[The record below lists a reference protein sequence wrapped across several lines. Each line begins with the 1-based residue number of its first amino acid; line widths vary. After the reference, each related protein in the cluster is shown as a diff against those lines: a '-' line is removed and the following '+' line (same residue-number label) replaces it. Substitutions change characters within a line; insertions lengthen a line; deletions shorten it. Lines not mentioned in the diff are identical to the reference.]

1 MSGFLAL
8 VLASFTRSDRA
19 TLADPAA
26 SDWET
31 HLRRWK
37 SRVSR
42 TKDLNRLR
50 FGENGVHLANNIMIP
65 WHYPKRPTWAPIATA
80 VRDVVASGDGLGD
93 ALIETMAQRGLVPEA
108 WLLGIG
114 KRIVADDALVSWV
127 NSNYH
132 DDSNWAEWAM
142 PDDAELVSVAQL
154 GVDEIVRQTRL
165 ATELTKCPTRV
176 AWRPMNKLSIDHH
189 HRKACLAARERNP
202 SSLLWAFSGE
212 ESFRILS
219 RGQVVAPQRMPW
231 SSVACPWGYDHIPE
245 VVEAW
250 PVLRAI
256 ATLPPCE
263 GVENMPSGVHLID
276 LRVTETPVGDR
287 VEKRAVVTLAVER
300 IG

>member
-1 MSGFLAL
+1 MSGFLAF

-19 TLADPAA
+19 TLADPTA

-50 FGENGVHLANNIMIP
+50 FGENGVHLANNKTIP
-65 WHYPKRPTWAPIATA
+65 WQHPKRPTWAPIAAA

-108 WLLGIG
+108 WLCGIG
-114 KRIVADDALVSWV
+114 KRIVDNDAPVSWV

-132 DDSNWAEWAM
+132 DDSNWSEWAM

-154 GVDEIVRQTRL
+154 GFDEIVRQTRL
-165 ATELTKCPTRV
+165 ATELTRCPTRI
-176 AWRPMNKLSIDHH
+176 AWRPMNGLSIDWHH
-189 HRKACLAARERNP
+189 ENHRQTEELIATPC
-202 SSLLWAFSGE
+202 STFSMQSWWATKG
-212 ESFRILS
+212 
-219 RGQVVAPQRMPW
+219 VPW
-231 SSVACPWGYDHIPE
+231 STECPYTEGESPAVYA
-245 VVEAW
+245 AW
-250 PVLRAI
+250 PSIRGI
-256 ATLPPCE
+256 AMRPYTD
-263 GVENMPSGVHLID
+263 ENGNAAEAMSGVHLVD
-276 LRVTETPVGDR
+276 LRVTETPAGER

-300 IG
+300 IGSR